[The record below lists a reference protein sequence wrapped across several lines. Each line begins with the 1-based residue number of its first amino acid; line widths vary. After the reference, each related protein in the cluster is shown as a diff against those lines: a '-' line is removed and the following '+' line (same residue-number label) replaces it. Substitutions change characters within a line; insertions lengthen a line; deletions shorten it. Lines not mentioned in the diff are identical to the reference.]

1 MLIENY
7 LTLDRKRT
15 GYICPFCF
23 SGTGRTGTGLRLNPK
38 TNKYHCFNCSRDYS
52 NLDLYAKLIHDYSVE
67 ETTKHFKELKAEIEQ
82 GTLTMDVTALAKQ
95 KALKKLEQQEE
106 QDQVFEETTT
116 FELSIWKDLYTSP
129 PIEQVQVA
137 TVEELIQVLQNHG
150 HKDKNKSPCITLP
163 TIDNKGKRQQTNIRP
178 SRLIFADIDECTKRQ
193 AEDIFKFLDTKLTI
207 NWDSHSSTEELPRIK
222 ALFVL
227 DKNPCT
233 KAKYKDEVLK
243 LYEEIENSV
252 NPHSINEMTETEYNT
267 LIAEKLKEL
276 QKSKPKATVKDL
288 DCVNDKNEFVFKLDK
303 SAISI
308 EHAQYCPPLGNEI
321 YITKGEIIATKGFKN
336 SFSIISDTLKHLKT
350 RKKIDTG
357 YKELNQM
364 LNGGFDVGLYVLGG
378 KSGIGKTA
386 LCLQLAD
393 QIAKL
398 GQKVLYFSY
407 EMTASEL
414 LKRSFIRLSDKKYNM
429 SSDVIK
435 ILSDNEIKEKYKE
448 IGNNLYIFDTY
459 KSNTLDSESYIHEVD
474 KVIHEY
480 IATTNNKP
488 FVVIDYLQIMNDK
501 EYTPTLRE
509 KFRNISRTLKQIST
523 KHDIT
528 VLVVSSINRSSYNEK
543 PSLDAFKECGEIE
556 YSSNGAFIL
565 TELRLIDDCYKNS
578 SPNELGLMIV
588 KGRDIEINKYM
599 RLTYDGYHST
609 QQSTKDI
616 DSKIKTDIEVS
627 LQHLQT
633 QNVLQNLLKK

>member
-106 QDQVFEETTT
+106 QDQVFDETDK
-116 FELSIWKDLYTSP
+116 FELSIWKDVYTSP
-129 PIEQVQVA
+129 PVEQVQVA

-178 SRLIFADIDECTKRQ
+178 SRLIFADIDKCTKRQ
-193 AEDIFKFLDTKLTI
+193 AEDIFKFLDTKYTI
-207 NWDSHSSTEELPRIK
+207 NWDSHSSTEDLPRIK

-227 DKNPCT
+227 DKSPST
-233 KAKYKDEVLK
+233 KARYKDEVLK
-243 LYEEIENSV
+243 LYEEIESIV
-252 NPHSINEMTETEYNT
+252 KPHPINEMTEKEYNT

-276 QKSKPKATVKDL
+276 QKSKQNATVKDL
-288 DCVNDKNEFVFKLDK
+288 DCVNDKNEFVFKLDN
-303 SAISI
+303 SATGL

-321 YITKGEIIATKGFKN
+321 YLTKGEIIATKGFKN

-429 SSDVIK
+429 SSDIVT

-448 IGNNLYIFDTY
+448 IGDNLYIFDTY

-528 VLVVSSINRSSYNEK
+528 VLVISSINRSAYNDK

-565 TELRLIDDCYKNS
+565 TELKLIDDCYKNS
-578 SPNELGLMIV
+578 SPDELGLMIV
-588 KGRDIEINKYM
+588 KGRDIEINQYM

-609 QQSTKDI
+609 QQSNKDI

-633 QNVLQNLLKK
+633 QNLLQNLLTK